1 MPKNDRIKR
10 TTIPGG
16 FAIQTER
23 QKLKKH
29 NYAYCARMM
38 LCEIALLLLLL
49 FSFNSVYMLLFIQQ
63 FGGSGCVLAV
73 LLLLLLSAV
82 VLFCW
87 LRSLALALFIS
98 LNSTPRAKLHL
109 SWEVGNI

>member
-1 MPKNDRIKR
+1 MPKNDRVKR

-38 LCEIALLLLLL
+38 LCEIVLLL

-82 VLFCW
+82 VLFC
-87 LRSLALALFIS
+87 
-98 LNSTPRAKLHL
+98 
-109 SWEVGNI
+109 